1 MIEKIKLRMKFQEK
15 KLPTTQRKKICKEE
29 ENDWE
34 ERRNERELE
43 ENKLERLSLKMKN
56 REQKNKNKS

>member
-1 MIEKIKLRMKFQEK
+1 MKFQEK

-29 ENDWE
+29 ENYWE
-34 ERRNERELE
+34 KRRNERELE